1 MIFKSLNN
9 QNITKNNTGS
19 LYTRTKCSRIKKPY
33 TLDLFVSIPNSL
45 FPTVLNA
52 LLKTWCIVNSSSN
65 NLACI
70 APNIST
76 SNCQSTIDIIFQLCT
91 FCLQYCITTQFSAY
105 PISLHES
112 NGAILSLKQKCTYCT
127 WFNAILYPCR
137 FWYKPPSPHTTLPST
152 LTAPG
157 SWTVARA

>member
-9 QNITKNNTGS
+9 QNLTKNNTGS

-76 SNCQSTIDIIFQLCT
+76 SNCQSAIVMHVLFTVLHYNTVQ
-91 FCLQYCITTQFSAY
+91 CIPYIRARK
-105 PISLHES
+105 
-112 NGAILSLKQKCTYCT
+112 SLKQKCTYCT